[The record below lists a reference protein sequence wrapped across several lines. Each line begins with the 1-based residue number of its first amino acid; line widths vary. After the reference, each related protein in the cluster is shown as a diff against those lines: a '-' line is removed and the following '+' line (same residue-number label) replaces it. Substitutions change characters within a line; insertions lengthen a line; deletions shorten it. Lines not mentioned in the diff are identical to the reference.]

1 MKTLARW
8 MTNRNNAWIVV
19 IGVAVLAAL
28 AGLQVG
34 KIAHDDNILAFLPQD
49 NPDVEA
55 FNRAN
60 RLFGSLDLA
69 LVGIETDDI
78 FKPDFISRLR
88 RVTKDLKETRGI
100 NHVLTLSNVVDFT
113 PDIEHGGVVTT
124 PLIPSVPE
132 TEEQLNSLREK
143 VMSRDHLVGH
153 LVSADGK
160 AVLLYCFLAYGSD
173 PREMAGA
180 ISKVV
185 NDTFPGQRKYWGGGP
200 FVSTYIYEATQRDIR
215 RLTPWAVL
223 AIIIIMTMAFRDI
236 VGVGLV
242 LLSTALGT
250 LLSLGLMAFCGVR
263 FNIVLGSMPVILF
276 AVGSAYGIHVLARYY
291 RLAKDYDLTTA
302 LTKTIVG
309 IGPVVLA
316 AGLTTAAG
324 LLSFLCMDIEPLRTF
339 GLFTAI
345 GILATLG
352 LSLTFIPAV
361 ICLGR
366 IKRKAAASRF
376 LREPTKRICVFA
388 QTHRLPVGIVLLVV
402 GLFSAT
408 MIGQVRTTMDSGS
421 FFCEDSPPDRAEK
434 FLGRHFGGSHFIQ
447 IHVQG
452 DMQDPAVLREIRHLG
467 DRISLLPHVTD
478 VTHIGTAISQAN
490 QAFVGRERIP
500 DTRAQVALLH
510 RLLSSDP
517 AVEQLVTRDRRQALV
532 QIKVDTDRAE
542 DLEGLLADIEHTV
555 AGMFITR
562 YTIVKAGDHVRLAD
576 ARRLDL
582 VSLRIQALAREF
594 HVSLPAAGVTRLRER
609 IEGGAVRAAD
619 KSVYVRLE
627 RLLHSDEC
635 AVDLDALDK
644 SLAPKISAALVALG
658 PAPSDERI
666 LSELRPVLSGVTQGE
681 NAELADDLLLSVAVP
696 LRGYWKEEAAA
707 ARAKNLI
714 EATGIRPPGAEGDR
728 FLSAVQMSMM
738 DLDSPTVMLPAVA
751 GAQAGGSPVRSL
763 TAHVTGLPVM
773 HRGLS
778 ASAASNQIK
787 SLIFALVLVVLIMTF
802 YSRSFLGGLLV
813 ASPTMLTLLIIYGGM
828 GMIGVRLDIG
838 TAMLASLILGAGVD
852 YAVHLVSSWEAP
864 ADAPLREAAS
874 RAAERSGP
882 SIWTNAITVA
892 LGFFVLTLG
901 EAKPLKN
908 VGGLTAAAMIVAA
921 MATFLA
927 IPVLARRRCY
937 RQRDSDCEAAE
948 EGALKKVLG
957 KASRKA

>member
-8 MTNRNNAWIVV
+8 MINRSNAWMVV
-19 IGVAVLAAL
+19 IGVAILAAL

-34 KIAHDDNILAFLPQD
+34 KIEHDDNILAFLPQD

-78 FKPDFISRLR
+78 FNPDFISRLR

-113 PDIEHGGVVTT
+113 PDTEHGGVVTT
-124 PLIPSVPE
+124 PLIPSAPE
-132 TEEQLNSLREK
+132 TTEQLVALRAK

-153 LVSADGK
+153 LVSSDGK

-173 PREMAGA
+173 PRDMAGA

-185 NDTFPGQRKYWGGGP
+185 NDAFPGQRKYWGGGP
-200 FVSTYIYEATQRDIR
+200 FVSTYIYDATQRDIH

-223 AIIIIMTMAFRDI
+223 AIIIIMTLAFRDI
-236 VGVGLV
+236 IGVGLV

-291 RLAKDYDLTTA
+291 RLAKNYDLTTA
-302 LTKTIVG
+302 LTRTIVG

-324 LLSFLCMDIEPLRTF
+324 LLSFLSMDIKPLRTF

-366 IKRKAAASRF
+366 MKRKAAASRF
-376 LREPTKRICVFA
+376 LREPTRRMCVYA
-388 QTHRLPVGIVLLVV
+388 QTHRLPVGVALLVV

-408 MIGQVRTTMDSGS
+408 MVGRVRTTMDSAS
-421 FFCEDSPPDRAEK
+421 FFCEGSPPDLAEK

-452 DMQDPAVLREIRHLG
+452 DMQDPSVLREIRRLG
-467 DRISLLPHVTD
+467 DRISLIAHVTD
-478 VTHIGTAISQAN
+478 VTHIGTAIAQAN

-510 RLLSSDP
+510 CLLSSDP
-517 AVEQLVTRDRRQALV
+517 AVEQLITRDRRQALV
-532 QIKVDTDRAE
+532 QITVDTDRAE
-542 DLEGLLADIEHTV
+542 DLEGLLANIEQIV
-555 AGMFITR
+555 ADKFITR
-562 YTIVKAGDHVRLAD
+562 YSIVAALEHSGQAD

-582 VSLRIQALAREF
+582 ISLHIQALAREF
-594 HVSLPAAGVTRLRER
+594 HVRMPAAGVERLQSLLKQA
-609 IEGGAVRAAD
+609 GVKADAALVRL
-619 KSVYVRLE
+619 RLE
-627 RLLHSDEC
+627 RLLRSDEC
-635 AVDLDALDK
+635 AVDLVTLDE
-644 SLAPKISAALVALG
+644 SLVPKVASALVSLG

-666 LSELRPVLSGVTQGE
+666 LAALRPVLMGVAQGE
-681 NAELADDLLLSVAVP
+681 NAELADDLSLSIAVP

-707 ARAKNLI
+707 ERAKSLV
-714 EATGIRPPGAEGDR
+714 AKAGLRRPSGAEGDR
-728 FLSAVQMSMM
+728 FISAVQMSML
-738 DLDSPTVMLPAVA
+738 DLDSPTIMLPAAA
-751 GAQAGGSPVRSL
+751 GPKASTL
-763 TAHVTGLPVM
+763 TAYVTGLPVM

-778 ASAASNQIK
+778 ASATSNQVK
-787 SLIFALVLVVLIMTF
+787 SLILALVLVILIMTF

-813 ASPTMLTLLIIYGGM
+813 ASPTMLTLLVIYGGM
-828 GMIGVRLDIG
+828 GLIGVRLDIG

-864 ADAPLREAAS
+864 AGAPLREAAS

-921 MATFLA
+921 LATFLA
-927 IPVLARRRCY
+927 IPILARRRCY
-937 RQRDSDCEAAE
+937 RQRESTSETTDTKVV
-948 EGALKKVLG
+948 KKVLG
-957 KASRKA
+957 KASR

>member
-1 MKTLARW
+1 
-8 MTNRNNAWIVV
+8 MTNRSNAWMVV
-19 IGVAVLAAL
+19 IGVAILAAL

-34 KIAHDDNILAFLPQD
+34 KIEHDDNILAFLPQD

-78 FKPDFISRLR
+78 FNPDFISRLR

-113 PDIEHGGVVTT
+113 PDTEHGGVVTT

-132 TEEQLNSLREK
+132 TTEQLVALREK

-153 LVSADGK
+153 LVSSDGK

-180 ISKVV
+180 ISRVV
-185 NDTFPGQRKYWGGGP
+185 NDAFPEQRKYWGGGP
-200 FVSTYIYEATQRDIR
+200 FVSTYIYDATQRDIR

-223 AIIIIMTMAFRDI
+223 VIIMTLAFRDI
-236 VGVGLV
+236 IGVGLV

-276 AVGSAYGIHVLARYY
+276 AVGSAYGIHVLTRYY
-291 RLAKDYDLTTA
+291 RLAKNYDLTTA
-302 LTKTIVG
+302 LTRTIGG

-324 LLSFLCMDIEPLRTF
+324 LLSFLSMDIEPLRTF

-366 IKRKAAASRF
+366 MKRKAAASRF
-376 LREPTKRICVFA
+376 LREPTRLMCVYA
-388 QTHRLPVGIVLLVV
+388 QTHRLPVGVALLVV

-408 MIGQVRTTMDSGS
+408 MVGQVRTTMDSAS
-421 FFCEDSPPDRAEK
+421 FFCEGSPPDLAEK
-434 FLGRHFGGSHFIQ
+434 FLGRRFGGSHFIQ

-452 DMQDPAVLREIRHLG
+452 DMQDPAVLREIRRLG
-467 DRISLLPHVTD
+467 DRISLMPHVSD
-478 VTHIGTAISQAN
+478 VTHIGTAIAQAN

-500 DTRAQVALLH
+500 DMRAQVALLH
-510 RLLSSDP
+510 RLLFADP

-542 DLEGLLADIEHTV
+542 DLEGLLANIEQIV
-555 AGMFITR
+555 ADKFITR
-562 YTIVKAGDHVRLAD
+562 YSIVAALEHSGQAD

-582 VSLRIQALAREF
+582 ISLRIRALAGEF
-594 HVSLPAAGVTRLRER
+594 HVRMPAAGVERLQSLLKRA
-609 IEGGAVRAAD
+609 GVKADAALVRL
-619 KSVYVRLE
+619 RLE
-627 RLLHSDEC
+627 RLLRSDEC
-635 AVDLDALDK
+635 AVDLVTLDE
-644 SLAPKISAALVALG
+644 SLVPKVASALVSLG

-666 LSELRPVLSGVTQGE
+666 LAALRPVLMGVAQGE
-681 NAELADDLLLSVAVP
+681 NAELSDDLSLSISVP

-707 ARAKNLI
+707 ERAKSLV
-714 EATGIRPPGAEGDR
+714 AKAGLRLPSGAEGDR
-728 FLSAVQMSMM
+728 FISAVQMSML
-738 DLDSPTVMLPAVA
+738 DLDSPTIMLPAAA
-751 GAQAGGSPVRSL
+751 GPKASTL

-778 ASAASNQIK
+778 ASATSNQVK
-787 SLIFALVLVVLIMTF
+787 SLILALMLVILIMTF

-813 ASPTMLTLLIIYGGM
+813 ASPTMLTLLVIYGGM
-828 GMIGVRLDIG
+828 GLIGVRLDIG

-864 ADAPLREAAS
+864 AEAPLREAAS

-921 MATFLA
+921 LATFLA
-927 IPVLARRRCY
+927 IPIMARRRCY
-937 RQRDSDCEAAE
+937 RQRDSASETTDTKVV
-948 EGALKKVLG
+948 KKVLG
-957 KASRKA
+957 KASR